1 MSKFSA
7 RAPDPSPSSPSPA
20 SGVRGAIDSL
30 VQGSLVELFGA
41 YGVAVAPL
49 PRIALGR
56 APAVPEISA
65 AMAFTRRGAGMHQPG
80 RMTLSLPVAV
90 LELMK
95 KGDGTNLNSDWAR
108 ELANQLI
115 GRVKNRLLQFS
126 VRLEAGVST
135 SIDSKTLASHLQR
148 SSNARIYAGRTL
160 RGEIL
165 ATFEGL
171 PDESQLVYLGPVNV
185 PAEGAVILF

>member
-1 MSKFSA
+1 MSKFTS
-7 RAPDPSPSSPSPA
+7 RAPDPTPSSPSPA
-20 SGVRGAIDSL
+20 SGIRGAIDSL

-56 APAVPEISA
+56 APVVPEISA
-65 AMAFTRRGAGMHQPG
+65 AMAFARRASGVHQPG
-80 RMTLSLPVAV
+80 RMTLSLPAAV

-95 KGDGTNLNSDWAR
+95 KGDGTLNSDWAR

-126 VRLEAGVST
+126 VRLEAGVS
-135 SIDSKTLASHLQR
+135 SSVDSKTLGPHLQR
-148 SSNARIYAGRTL
+148 SSSARIYAGRTL

-185 PAEGAVILF
+185 PAEGDVILF

>member
-1 MSKFSA
+1 MSKFTA
-7 RAPDPSPSSPSPA
+7 RAPAPSPSSPSPA

-49 PRIALGR
+49 PRIAQGR
-56 APAVPEISA
+56 AAAVPEISA
-65 AMAFTRRGAGMHQPG
+65 AMTFARRAGGVHQSG
-80 RMTLSLPVAV
+80 RMTLSLPTPV

-126 VRLEAGVST
+126 V
-135 SIDSKTLASHLQR
+135 
-148 SSNARIYAGRTL
+148 
-160 RGEIL
+160 
-165 ATFEGL
+165 
-171 PDESQLVYLGPVNV
+171 
-185 PAEGAVILF
+185 